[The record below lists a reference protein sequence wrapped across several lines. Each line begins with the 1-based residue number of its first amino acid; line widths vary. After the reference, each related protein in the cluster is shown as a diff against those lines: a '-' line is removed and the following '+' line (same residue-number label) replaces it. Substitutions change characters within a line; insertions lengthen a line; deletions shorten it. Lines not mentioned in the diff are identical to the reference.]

1 MDCHFLCQ
9 EIFPTQGSNP
19 GLPHCRQTRY
29 HQSHKKETKKSQQH
43 KMIDFSKLKFLIL
56 ILPTEWLCWYR
67 FWAHCPGGLSS
78 LNPKMAGRLGGI
90 LFPRSDFFILF
101 LLWPWVITSSSRSS
115 CYCPGYAS
123 LLLEGNSLLQHQP
136 VFSRLLL
143 TRSCLLYPP
152 SGQVTFPAS

>member
-1 MDCHFLCQ
+1 
-9 EIFPTQGSNP
+9 
-19 GLPHCRQTRY
+19 
-29 HQSHKKETKKSQQH
+29 
-43 KMIDFSKLKFLIL
+43 MIDFSKLKFLIL

-78 LNPKMAGRLGGI
+78 LSPKMAGRLGGI
-90 LFPRSDFFILF
+90 LFPRSDFYKLF
-101 LLWPWVITSSSRSS
+101 LLWPRVITSSSRSS
-115 CYCPGYAS
+115 RYCPGYAS

-136 VFSRLLL
+136 AFSRPLL